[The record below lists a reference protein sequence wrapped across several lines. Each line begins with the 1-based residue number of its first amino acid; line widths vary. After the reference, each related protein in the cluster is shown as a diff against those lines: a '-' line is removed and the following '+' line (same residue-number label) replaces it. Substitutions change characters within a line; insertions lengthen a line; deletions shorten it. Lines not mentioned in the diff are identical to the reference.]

1 MKPVKNILRG
11 KRPLPVRGGPRRHEQ
26 GMVLILALL
35 ISVLMA
41 ILAIPYMSK
50 LSGRFKTSER
60 IADTLAARYLAEAG
74 VERAIWELNYG
85 NITTW
90 SGSSSQRTMTM
101 SSVQSSGGAVIGNIS
116 IVVNDPAGAAP
127 TIDATGSVVHTGS
140 ATINKTI
147 RVIVSAPPNIFN
159 YAAFGSERVLIHD
172 NSYMDSYN
180 SASGAYGG
188 ANVGSAATLGS
199 NTPDTGDK
207 RIHVTQNAVVH
218 GDAYCGY
225 QTDPAQRIEVK
236 DNGILTGTR
245 AALSAAKTYASAV
258 APTGLPN
265 LGNINVDKG
274 DTVNISSSAKYGT
287 FEISGKSI
295 VNITADVTLHLT
307 TKLKIGDGCTL
318 NVAAGAKLTVV
329 LDDGGDLTLDMHAN
343 ARVNTAS
350 HIPSDLSIVGTT
362 QVNGKVT
369 FRSQTDFYG
378 NIYLPKAEFKF
389 EGTPQV
395 FGSVITERIELK
407 GTTQFHYDE
416 ALTGFLPSGVS
427 SPSPNPLRVKSWQ
440 GTL

>member
-1 MKPVKNILRG
+1 MLIKNIFRN
-11 KRPLPVRGGPRRHEQ
+11 RRRSPARGGPRRHEQ

-41 ILAIPYMSK
+41 ILAIPYMTK

-90 SGSSSQRTMTM
+90 SGSSSQRTLTM
-101 SSVQSSGGAVIGNIS
+101 SNVQSSGGVVIGSIS
-116 IVVNDPAGAAP
+116 IVVNDPAGPAP

-147 RVIVSAPPNIFN
+147 RVVVSAPPNIFN
-159 YAAFGSERVLIHD
+159 YAAFGSTKVNIHD
-172 NSYMDSYN
+172 NTYVDSYN
-180 SASGAYGG
+180 STAGAYGG
-188 ANVGSAATLGS
+188 ANVVSAATLGS

-207 RIHVTQNAVVH
+207 RIHVTQNAVVN

-236 DNGILTGTR
+236 DAAVVTGTR
-245 AALSAAKTYASAV
+245 ASLSGTKTYTAAA
-258 APTGLPN
+258 APTGLTNYGN
-265 LGNINVDKG
+265 LKIDKG
-274 DTVNISSSAKYGT
+274 DTVNINYSGKYGT
-287 FEISGKSI
+287 FEIAGKSI
-295 VNITADVTLHLT
+295 VNITGDVTLHLT
-307 TKLKIGDGCTL
+307 TKLKIDDGCTL
-318 NVAAGAKLTVV
+318 NVATGARLTVV
-329 LDDGGDLTLDMHAN
+329 LDDGGDGTLEMHAN

-350 HIPSDLSIVGTT
+350 LIPSDLSIVGTT
-362 QVNGKVT
+362 KVNGKVT
-369 FRSQTDFYG
+369 FKSQTDFYG
-378 NIYLPKAEFKF
+378 SIYLPKADFKF

-395 FGSVITERIELK
+395 FGSVIADRVELK
-407 GTTQFHYDE
+407 GSTQFHYDQG
-416 ALTGFLPSGVS
+416 LTGFLPNGVS